1 MALAFLFMTSSRKRP
16 RAKPA
21 GSAQKMVKAKSAK
34 PAGGTLPFE
43 IDPAQ
48 LDETLEK
55 LKTQLVDWANKG
67 RYTKVRFKFRGKQLL
82 PDIPLAAVAAVE
94 GVTFYWGGLLRAL
107 VFNLAGKTV
116 LDVELINDS
125 ERKLHE
131 GKEQLLAGELEAAL
145 KLFNQ
150 ALAMERTNPKV
161 HLNLGAAYKLKGDF
175 EAARKAFKAAMA
187 LDQDGPVGHE
197 AERKLK
203 ALDGALVVRDA

>member
-1 MALAFLFMTSSRKRP
+1 MALAFLSMAHSRKRSRSQP
-16 RAKPA
+16 AALAK
-21 GSAQKMVKAKSAK
+21 KKVKAKS
-34 PAGGTLPFE
+34 GGTLPFE

-48 LDETLEK
+48 LDDTLEK

-145 KLFNQ
+145 TLFNQ

-161 HLNLGAAYKLKGDF
+161 HLNLGVAYKLKGDLS
-175 EAARKAFKAAMA
+175 AARKAFKAAMA
-187 LDQDGPVGHE
+187 LDAHGPSGHE

-203 ALDGALVVRDA
+203 ALEGTPSVSDE